1 MHSSSDH
8 KDESLL
14 LRLYAAHSALFA
26 FNTIKGIMSFLERV
40 INNIPGVDQNEIYLI
55 DPLKS
60 NKIVFSSRF
69 IGPINLKAGTFSRDD
84 FFQLCKSL
92 EKRNIEVY
100 PVRTADIF
108 FGLIAIKTK
117 NFKQFQMYDPVV
129 NSFAVSVSIILENNY
144 QKNLLE
150 VTNKELMMHRHHLT
164 KLVESQTASL
174 NEANLKLANIIDK
187 TVEAIALITEERDPY
202 TAGHQF
208 RVAKLAEAIAKK
220 LGLTT
225 NEIHN
230 VYLGAL
236 IHDIGKIR
244 VPTEILISPAKLT
257 AIEFEFIKIHPEAGY
272 RIAQSVPFNQTIS
285 DILLHHHERLD
296 GSGYP
301 DKLTEKEIPLT
312 TKIVSVADVFEAMSS
327 HRPYR
332 PMHSINETLSEL
344 KQGAGIRY
352 DETVVNCCIELIT
365 EDCFILP
372 LPHYLKRD

>member
-1 MHSSSDH
+1 MHSPSNHQD
-8 KDESLL
+8 DSLL

-26 FNTIKGIMSFLERV
+26 FNTIVGIMSFLERV

-55 DPLKS
+55 DPSKT
-60 NKIVFSSRF
+60 NEVIFNSRF
-69 IGPINLKAGTFSRDD
+69 IGPINLKAGSFSRED
-84 FFQLCKSL
+84 FFQLCNSL
-92 EKRNIEVY
+92 EKKNIEVY
-100 PVRTADIF
+100 PVKTADIF
-108 FGLIAIKTK
+108 FGFIAIKAK
-117 NFKQFQMYDPVV
+117 NIKQFQIYDPIV

-150 VTNKELMMHRHHLT
+150 VSNNELVMHRHHLT

-174 NEANLKLANIIDK
+174 NEANIKLANILDK

-208 RVAKLAEAIAKK
+208 RVAKLAEAMATK
-220 LGLTT
+220 LGLNT

-244 VPTEILISPAKLT
+244 VPSEILISPAKLT
-257 AIEFEFIKIHPEAGY
+257 SIEFDFIKIHPEAGY
-272 RIAQSVPFNQTIS
+272 KIAQSVPFNQTIS
-285 DILLHHHERLD
+285 DIILHHHERLD

-301 DKLTEKEIPLT
+301 DKLTDKEIPFT
-312 TKIVSVADVFEAMSS
+312 TKIVTVADVFEAMSS

-332 PMHSINETLSEL
+332 PKHSVLETLDEL
-344 KQGAGIRY
+344 KRGAGIRY
-352 DETVVNCCIELIT
+352 DATVVNCCIELIT

-372 LPHYLKRD
+372 LPPYLGRN